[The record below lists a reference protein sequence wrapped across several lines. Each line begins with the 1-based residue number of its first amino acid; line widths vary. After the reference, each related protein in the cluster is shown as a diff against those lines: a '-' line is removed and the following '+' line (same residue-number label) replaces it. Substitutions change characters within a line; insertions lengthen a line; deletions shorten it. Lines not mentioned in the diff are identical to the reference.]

1 MSEPRLEDISDYNT
15 LKGSKKKVVWA
26 VILTG
31 LLMGVF
37 YMVVYNLYDNKSDT
51 IKIEDPIKAVPM
63 R

>member
-15 LKGSKKKVVWA
+15 LKGGKKKVVWA

-31 LLMGVF
+31 LLMGGF
-37 YMVVYNLYDNKSDT
+37 YLVVYNLYDNKSDT